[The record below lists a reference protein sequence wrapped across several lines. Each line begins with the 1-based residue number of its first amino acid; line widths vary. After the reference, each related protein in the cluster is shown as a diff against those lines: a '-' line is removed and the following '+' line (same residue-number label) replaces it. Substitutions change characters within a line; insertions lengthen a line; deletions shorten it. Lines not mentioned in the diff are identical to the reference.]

1 MPITAGDRKQIK
13 RQKVHRKRGYCIEF
27 VAENGE
33 VSVIAN
39 PDNWAAALDSF
50 HRTVRESKRD
60 QLTGAQVQ
68 LCIDGNIFMNEV
80 IPHP

>member
-1 MPITAGDRKQIK
+1 MPITSGDRK
-13 RQKVHRKRGYCIEF
+13 HLRKRGYAIQF
-27 VAENGE
+27 IAADGE
-33 VSVIAN
+33 VSPISN
-39 PDNWAAALDSF
+39 PDTWAAALDSF